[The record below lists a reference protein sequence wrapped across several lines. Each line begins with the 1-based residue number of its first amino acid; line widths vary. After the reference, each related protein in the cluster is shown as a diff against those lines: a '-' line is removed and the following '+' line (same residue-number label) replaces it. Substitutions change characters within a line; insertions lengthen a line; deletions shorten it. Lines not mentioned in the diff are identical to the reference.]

1 MSAAVVKA
9 ELCRAP
15 ALIRHACHLCGG
27 RTEKV
32 PVHCV
37 VQSGDFAGFRVC
49 EGCLERHAGPGS
61 IDAVLTERAREVLQ
75 AANCEAAELLAL
87 VGRLQIPSFAA
98 WSAACVRHDRALAA
112 EEGEQ

>member
-1 MSAAVVKA
+1 MSGGTVKA

-87 VGRLQIPSFAA
+87 VGRLQIPSFSE
-98 WSAACVRHDRALAA
+98 WGAACDAYDRALEA
-112 EEGEQ
+112 EEGGQ

>member
-1 MSAAVVKA
+1 MSGGTVKA

-15 ALIRHACHLCGG
+15 ALMRYPCHLCGG
-27 RTEKV
+27 VTYKV

-37 VQSGDFAGFRVC
+37 VQSGDYAGLRVC
-49 EGCLERHAGPGS
+49 ERCLERHTSPGS
-61 IDAVLTERAREVLQ
+61 VDDALTARAREVLRE
-75 AANCEAAELLAL
+75 ANRLLTL
-87 VGRLQIPSFAA
+87 VGRLQLPSFAE